1 MEEGEVEGII
11 QHPGGQKETLQ
22 FTPDEEGPGVY
33 LASFKAREPGTLGM
47 QVNSFPTE
55 RELSLNLTIERQSK
69 EKLGQPIVSRD
80 LLQLSQ
86 LTGGKSASY
95 EKYQSVISS
104 LSFLPDPQ
112 PIILIHR
119 LRTDTAWGLFL
130 FGMLAIY
137 WTGRKLVG
145 MI

>member
-1 MEEGEVEGII
+1 MEDGEVEGII
-11 QHPGGQKETLQ
+11 LHPGGQRETLQ
-22 FTPDEEGPGVY
+22 FAPAEEGPGVY

-47 QVNSFPTE
+47 QVNSSPTE
-55 RELSLNLTIERQSK
+55 RELSLNLTIEKQFK
-69 EKLGQPIVSRD
+69 EKLGQPVVSND
-80 LLQLSQ
+80 LLQLAQ
-86 LTGGKSASY
+86 LTEGNSTSY
-95 EKYQSVISS
+95 ENYTSVVKS
-104 LSFLPDPQ
+104 LSFLPDPK
-112 PIILIHR
+112 PITLIHR